1 MGDCCAYPRER
12 AMLNGFLCSIAIALS
27 LLIAA
32 AGGDEIIVETS
43 NATIESRQG
52 QRLRVVFAAEE
63 RPAVIFKPVA
73 GAWDWSQTSRLVIPV
88 ENPANE
94 ALTLLLCVEDN
105 ASRSLTGKVAI
116 SPQSAG
122 NLVISIGA
130 PPPRSMGMI
139 AGPSPAA
146 AGLDTGTLPATATDG
161 AIDASHVTLVRLG
174 VQRRSRPQP
183 LFVGSPRVEP
193 DRTSYDGIVDGFGQF
208 LPGEWPEKV
217 SSAEM
222 LRAKGAEEARAVVQW
237 LADPPRRDRFGGL
250 LEAGGFRATGFFRTE
265 QRNGRWWLVTPDGNG
280 FFSIEMDVIALAG
293 ETYVTGREFM
303 FRDLPAPEGEFA
315 AHWSEHDDRGGL
327 YPRRDRAF
335 DHGRAFN
342 FYTANL
348 ERKFGPD
355 WRERWREETAQRLE
369 AWGFNTIGNWS
380 EPDLWAM
387 HRLPYTVPLW
397 LEGEFWWGGMPDP
410 FHPRFAAAADEMAR
424 NAAARFGDDPWLVG
438 YFVDNELSWG
448 RGWSTDPREYYA
460 LAINTLAFGPES
472 PAKSV
477 LAAQL
482 IETYRE
488 PERLAQAWGIS
499 LASWDELRSAGFVLP
514 PASFDNPAVIRDLA
528 AFTRRFAEAY
538 FRTVAEALRR
548 HDPDHLYLGSRFA
561 WRTPEAVEACAHWCD
576 VVSFNLY
583 KPSIAND
590 GDEWARFHAL
600 GKPAL
605 IGEFHF
611 GSSDRGL
618 FWEGLVGAGKESERG
633 PAYARYL
640 RAVADNPDFVGAH
653 WFQYI
658 DEPLT
663 GRTLDGENAHVGF
676 VTVADLPYVD
686 LVAAARDANLS
697 VLRELHLIAS
707 PGVSE

>member
-1 MGDCCAYPRER
+1 
-12 AMLNGFLCSIAIALS
+12 MLKGFLYLIVIALS
-27 LLIAA
+27 LLVAA

-43 NATIESRQG
+43 HAIIESHEG
-52 QRLRVVFAAEE
+52 KRLRVVFAAED
-63 RPAVIFKPVA
+63 RPTLIFKPEA
-73 GAWDWSQTSRLVIPV
+73 GAWDWSQTSQLVIPV
-88 ENPANE
+88 ENPGDE
-94 ALTLLLCVEDN
+94 ALTMSLSVEDHT
-105 ASRSLTGKVAI
+105 SRSLTGKVAI
-116 SPQSAG
+116 APQSAG
-122 NLVISIGA
+122 SLAISVGA

-146 AGLDTGTLPATATDG
+146 AGLDRGVWPVTATEG

-174 VQRRSRPQP
+174 ISRPSAPRP
-183 LFVGSPRVEP
+183 LIVGMPRVEP
-193 DRTSYDGIVDGFGQF
+193 DRTSYDGIVDAFGQF
-208 LPGEWPEKV
+208 FPGEWPEKV

-222 LRAKGAEEARAVVQW
+222 LRAKGGEEARAVAQW
-237 LADPPRRDRFGGL
+237 LAESPRRDRFGGF
-250 LEAGGFRATGFFRTE
+250 LEASGFRATGFFRTE
-265 QRNGRWWLVTPDGNG
+265 QRDGRWWLVTPEGNA
-280 FFSIEMDVIALAG
+280 FFSIGMDVIALAG
-293 ETYVTGREFM
+293 ETYVDGREFM
-303 FRDLPAPEGEFA
+303 FRDLPAPDGELA

-327 YPRRDRAF
+327 WPQPGRSF

-355 WRERWREETAQRLE
+355 WRERWREETLQRLE

-380 EPDLWAM
+380 DPDLWAR

-397 LEGEFWWGGMPDP
+397 LEGEFWWGGIPDP
-410 FHPRFAAAADEMAR
+410 FDPRFAVAADQIAQ
-424 NAAARFGDDPWLVG
+424 NAAARFGGDPWLIG

-448 RGWSTDPREYYA
+448 RGWSTDPREHYA
-460 LAINTLAFGPES
+460 LAINTLTQDPES
-472 PAKSV
+472 PAKSAF
-477 LAAQL
+477 LAQL

-488 PERLAQAWGIS
+488 PERLAQAWGIP
-499 LASWDELRSAGFVLP
+499 LDSWDELRSAGFALP
-514 PASFDNPAVIRDLA
+514 AVSFDNPALIRDLA
-528 AFTRRFAEAY
+528 AFTRRFADAY

-561 WRTPEAVEACAHWCD
+561 WRTSETVEACAHWCD

-583 KPSIAND
+583 KRSIAND
-590 GDEWARFHAL
+590 RDEWARFHAF

-618 FWEGLVGAGKESERG
+618 FWEGLVGAGRESERG
-633 PAYARYL
+633 PSYARYL

-653 WFQYI
+653 WFQYL

-663 GRTLDGENAHVGF
+663 GRTLDGENAHIGF
-676 VTVADLPYVD
+676 VTVADLPYAD
-686 LVAAARDANLS
+686 LAAAARNANLS
-697 VLRELHLIAS
+697 VLRELDRITIRGAS
-707 PGVSE
+707 E

>member
-1 MGDCCAYPRER
+1 
-12 AMLNGFLCSIAIALS
+12 
-27 LLIAA
+27 
-32 AGGDEIIVETS
+32 
-43 NATIESRQG
+43 
-52 QRLRVVFAAEE
+52 
-63 RPAVIFKPVA
+63 
-73 GAWDWSQTSRLVIPV
+73 
-88 ENPANE
+88 
-94 ALTLLLCVEDN
+94 
-105 ASRSLTGKVAI
+105 
-116 SPQSAG
+116 
-122 NLVISIGA
+122 
-130 PPPRSMGMI
+130 
-139 AGPSPAA
+139 
-146 AGLDTGTLPATATDG
+146 
-161 AIDASHVTLVRLG
+161 
-174 VQRRSRPQP
+174 
-183 LFVGSPRVEP
+183 
-193 DRTSYDGIVDGFGQF
+193 
-208 LPGEWPEKV
+208 
-217 SSAEM
+217 
-222 LRAKGAEEARAVVQW
+222 
-237 LADPPRRDRFGGL
+237 
-250 LEAGGFRATGFFRTE
+250 
-265 QRNGRWWLVTPDGNG
+265 
-280 FFSIEMDVIALAG
+280 
-293 ETYVTGREFM
+293 M
-303 FRDLPAPEGEFA
+303 FRDLPAPDGELA
-315 AHWSEHDDRGGL
+315 AHCSEHDDRGGL
-327 YPRRDRAF
+327 WPQRDRAF

-355 WRERWREETAQRLE
+355 WREHWREETAQRLE

-410 FHPRFAAAADEMAR
+410 FDPRFAVAADTTAR
-424 NAAARFGDDPWLVG
+424 NAAAQFGGDPWLIG
-438 YFVDNELSWG
+438 YFVDNELSWR
-448 RGWSTDPREYYA
+448 RGSSTDPREYYA
-460 LAINTLAFGPES
+460 LAINTLARGPDS
-472 PAKSV
+472 PAKSIF
-477 LAAQL
+477 AAQL

-499 LASWDELRSAGFVLP
+499 LASWDGLRGEGFALP
-514 PASFDNPAVIRDLA
+514 PASLDNPAVIRDLT

-583 KPSIAND
+583 KRSIAND

-611 GSSDRGL
+611 GSTDRGL
-618 FWEGLVGAGKESERG
+618 FWEGLVGAGRESERG